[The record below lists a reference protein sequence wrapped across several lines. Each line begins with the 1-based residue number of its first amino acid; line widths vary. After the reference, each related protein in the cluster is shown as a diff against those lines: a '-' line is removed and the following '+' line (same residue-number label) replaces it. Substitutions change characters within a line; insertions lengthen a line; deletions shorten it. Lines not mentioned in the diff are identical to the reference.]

1 MSKSL
6 EILKKLPGNDE
17 RVATVES
24 FRTQLLESVRPNL
37 RNDIQSFNVASLQ
50 EYLYVFRKLNRYTYK
65 C

>member
-6 EILKKLPGNDE
+6 DILKKLPGNDE
-17 RVATVES
+17 RVATFDS

-37 RNDIQSFNVASLQ
+37 RNDIQAFNVSSLQ
-50 EYLYVFRKLNRYTYK
+50 EYLYVFRKLNRYSYS